1 MRKAEIAIVNFLN
14 KNNTEDMYCV
24 YLYENDELKEVRP
37 LEGKSIYYAQDVA
50 ENWENGLIKLEN
62 D

>member
-14 KNNTEDMYCV
+14 KNGNEDMYCV

>member
-14 KNNTEDMYCV
+14 KNGTEDMYCV